1 MRSWGIVNPGLVWL
15 LLTIEDGGPVSLLAF
30 ACFVLLMWTPS
41 LSSGQEKER
50 DKNKRHILLTLSP
63 FYLRKFLESFI
74 SMCFYCI
81 TWPFFF
87 CKMAIVCLIL
97 CQTFTCIVFI
107 LHNSPVWELFT
118 TPGLWFYPCYYIA
131 EQSKVITFCL
141 WPPVFSSVLWR
152 TRLEKEF
159 LKSPDPYRDHG

>member
-1 MRSWGIVNPGLVWL
+1 MVAPYHWGWRPRVPSSICLFCPSNVDTKSLFWTGKGKGQEQKAHTADSVPLLFKEISGKFYLYVL
-15 LLTIEDGGPVSLLAF
+15 LLYHLAF
-30 ACFVLLMWTPS
+30 
-41 LSSGQEKER
+41 
-50 DKNKRHILLTLSP
+50 
-63 FYLRKFLESFI
+63 
-74 SMCFYCI
+74 
-81 TWPFFF
+81 FFF